1 MPARR
6 ASGMDSWDKSIPK
19 LSVSSWMTES
29 LVIGD
34 LIPWYPMFVW
44 GLGWLGPNPREESS
58 YISVL
63 SFKWSWWTRHASVSL
78 ISLTGRCHFGGFFL
92 KQNGW
97 IWCRELAGFIFTREY
112 HHLTQIFGWPLQ
124 ATRAS
129 ISMFDNRSVSLWLC
143 GLDRGIRFNIITDLG
158 IHKSDHESWVIS
170 ASWSMLQAFGVSSS
184 SKHLWLPNFIPSPQ
198 RIPGNRSSTR
208 LQKHVRWCLADLYK
222 QLSSGSRM
230 VQPPDIQTQWSIE

>member
-1 MPARR
+1 MNKAHIGKLDQ
-6 ASGMDSWDKSIPK
+6 SGAILGDSSTKWMN
-19 LSVSSWMTES
+19 LVSW
-29 LVIGD
+29 IGW
-34 LIPWYPMFVW
+34 IH
-44 GLGWLGPNPREESS
+44 PRE
-58 YISVL
+58 
-63 SFKWSWWTRHASVSL
+63 H
-78 ISLTGRCHFGGFFL
+78 
-92 KQNGW
+92 
-97 IWCRELAGFIFTREY
+97 

-124 ATRAS
+124 ATWAS

-208 LQKHVRWCLADLYK
+208 LQKHVRWCLADLYRAALK
-222 QLSSGSRM
+222 WFSNGSTTRYSDPVWPSDPLSN
-230 VQPPDIQTQWSIE
+230 PPHMLCSAKRPNRHSHSPTPSATLIGLVGGKRLKSKMAMETYHL